1 MNKTFRSI
9 FNHVTQTFTAVS
21 ERQRARGKRAR
32 SAVSAAV
39 GAAILAASG
48 ASTAAEIGQDPVNVL
63 WAEGGTIRLWA
74 SDGVQHPNYLNTAF
88 YLGST
93 MFELFEDK
101 AGSRWYESLA
111 IENPLSAYTLELT
124 DRGASLDVTRD
135 TSLLLSHSTG
145 FAQQIVSVEN
155 GIELGE
161 GVDGSDFNVGIRHA
175 DDTQNKTFT
184 QSFVDAENRKIGTAT
199 YSVGAAAYES
209 LHSYFGDRLED
220 VDGFQFDETGVALT
234 EDGIWMLSL
243 LESLNVDAGRE
254 LKIDVAADEGGTPSY
269 WFAKT
274 FGEGGLLFEGAG
286 RDESTVV
293 FDFLD
298 QSKDPSTDGT
308 YNYYTG
314 ATTLRNVTAVL
325 EKRQAFGRSTDITL
339 ENARVQVAALGAW
352 ADAGD
357 VKLTA
362 EDFRDEASRVFAPVL
377 TMKNSRIDY
386 RALP

>member
-21 ERQRARGKRAR
+21 ERQRTRGKRAR

-63 WAEGGTIRLWA
+63 WANGDTIRLWA

-155 GIELGE
+155 GIGLGE

-175 DDTQNKTFT
+175 DGTQNKTFT

-209 LHSYFGDRLED
+209 LHSYFGDRFED

-274 FGEGGLLFEGAG
+274 FGEGG
-286 RDESTVV
+286 SS
-293 FDFLD
+293 
-298 QSKDPSTDGT
+298 SKAR
-308 YNYYTG
+308 G
-314 ATTLRNVTAVL
+314 ATSPPSSSTFSISPRIRVRTAPTTTTPAQPRFETSRPFCKSARPSAAARTLR
-325 EKRQAFGRSTDITL
+325 
-339 ENARVQVAALGAW
+339 
-352 ADAGD
+352 
-357 VKLTA
+357 
-362 EDFRDEASRVFAPVL
+362 SRMPE
-377 TMKNSRIDY
+377 
-386 RALP
+386 

>member
-63 WAEGGTIRLWA
+63 WSNGGTIRLWA

-161 GVDGSDFNVGIRHA
+161 GVDGSDFNVSICHA
-175 DDTQNKTFT
+175 EGTQNKTFT

-274 FGEGGLLFEGAG
+274 FGEGG
-286 RDESTVV
+286 SS
-293 FDFLD
+293 
-298 QSKDPSTDGT
+298 SKAR
-308 YNYYTG
+308 G
-314 ATTLRNVTAVL
+314 ATSPPSSSTFSISPRIRVRTAPTTTTPAQPRFETSRPFWKSVRPSAAARTLRSRMP
-325 EKRQAFGRSTDITL
+325 EWKWRRSEPGPTRGT
-339 ENARVQVAALGAW
+339 
-352 ADAGD
+352 
-357 VKLTA
+357 
-362 EDFRDEASRVFAPVL
+362 
-377 TMKNSRIDY
+377 
-386 RALP
+386 